1 MKFLKDKKIASQ
13 IHYKPLILHKSLKK
27 SIILN
32 DSNNSIRF
40 YKSQL
45 TLPLH
50 TKMKKNDIDYLT
62 KTLRI
67 FFSKI
72 KA

>member
-1 MKFLKDKKIASQ
+1 MKFLKNKKIGSQ
-13 IHYKPLILHKSLKK
+13 IHYKPLMLHKSLKK
-27 SIILN
+27 TMILN
-32 DSNNSIRF
+32 DSNNSLKF

-50 TKMKKNDIDYLT
+50 TKMNKNDIDHLT
-62 KTLRI
+62 KTLKI